1 MKETPIPTSVNKFFL
16 FKRSNG
22 FYYIGWNEGNR
33 RVWRSTKCV
42 RKPDALAYLQQFDQQ
57 QAALNTTKQLRL
69 SEFMEDFSSLFA
81 TSIRQSTLRSYKL
94 AVNQFI
100 TAVGDKLLSEYNS
113 EDILHFQRYWQEKKL
128 ATTSVNAYYRGV
140 KSVFAHAVR
149 HDYLQASPFQKV
161 REIKIAQSVPKY
173 LSQTE
178 LQSLLAQVKSET
190 MRDLFLVCALSGLR
204 RSEALNLK
212 AENIDLQNRVISVV
226 NTEEFSTKSGKFRN
240 VPMHEALVTVFER
253 RMNGNGYLF
262 CKTGGFKLNA
272 DYVSHVFQT
281 AVKDANLDSA
291 YHLHTLRHTA
301 ASYLVTAGVSLYT
314 VQSILGHSSPAV
326 TQKYSHLAP
335 NTLNESINRIQ
346 F

>member
-1 MKETPIPTSVNKFFL
+1 MKETPIPTSVKKFFL

-22 FYYIGWNEGNR
+22 FYYIGWCEGNR

-57 QAALNTTKQLRL
+57 QATLNMEKQFTL
-69 SEFMEDFSSLFA
+69 SEFIDNFA
-81 TSIRQSTLRSYKL
+81 SVLSTNIRQSTLRSYKL

-100 TAVGDKLLSEYNS
+100 AAVGDKNLNDYTS
-113 EDILHFQRYWQEKKL
+113 EDIVHFQRYWQEKKL
-128 ATTSVNAYYRGV
+128 ANTSVNAYYRGV

-149 HDYLQASPFQKV
+149 HDYLRTNPFHKV
-161 REIKIAQSVPKY
+161 REIRIAQSAPKY

-178 LQSLLAQVKSET
+178 LQSLLAQVKSDT
-190 MRDLFLVCALSGLR
+190 LRDLFLVCALSGLR

-212 AENIDLQNRVISVV
+212 AEHIDLQNRVIRVV
-226 NTEEFSTKSGKFRN
+226 NTDEFSTKSGKFRN
-240 VPMHEALVTVFER
+240 VPMHESLLPVFEK

-262 CKTGGFKLNA
+262 SKAGGFKLNP
-272 DYVSHVFQT
+272 DYVSHVFQS

-301 ASYLVTAGVSLYT
+301 ASHLVNAGVSLYT
-314 VQSILGHSSPAV
+314 VQNILGHSSPTV

>member
-128 ATTSVNAYYRGV
+128 ATTSVI
-140 KSVFAHAVR
+140 S
-149 HDYLQASPFQKV
+149 ASP
-161 REIKIAQSVPKY
+161 
-173 LSQTE
+173 
-178 LQSLLAQVKSET
+178 
-190 MRDLFLVCALSGLR
+190 
-204 RSEALNLK
+204 
-212 AENIDLQNRVISVV
+212 
-226 NTEEFSTKSGKFRN
+226 
-240 VPMHEALVTVFER
+240 
-253 RMNGNGYLF
+253 
-262 CKTGGFKLNA
+262 
-272 DYVSHVFQT
+272 
-281 AVKDANLDSA
+281 
-291 YHLHTLRHTA
+291 
-301 ASYLVTAGVSLYT
+301 
-314 VQSILGHSSPAV
+314 
-326 TQKYSHLAP
+326 
-335 NTLNESINRIQ
+335 
-346 F
+346 